1 MQNTAIIGQRRSGKT
16 SLLLYLRELVQTI
29 HEQLR
34 PDQRGY
40 LDRLPKNDPCRFVF
54 VDFQDHRMSTQE
66 GLLSYLLENMD
77 MPVPRPCTI
86 EAFMH
91 IVSAHLQTR
100 TVILLDEIGTALEH
114 YEELHNAFWESLRS
128 LTTTQLH
135 GRVAFVIASHDHPM
149 SLARNAG
156 LGSPFFNIFGYTS
169 WLGPFTSDE
178 TRALIDS
185 SPITFPEDDIRWIME
200 QSEGWPILVQILCR
214 ERWLSIDEP
223 EDHLWRADALR
234 QIEPFLYLKNT

>member
-1 MQNTAIIGQRRSGKT
+1 
-16 SLLLYLRELVQTI
+16 
-29 HEQLR
+29 
-34 PDQRGY
+34 
-40 LDRLPKNDPCRFVF
+40 
-54 VDFQDHRMSTQE
+54 
-66 GLLSYLLENMD
+66 
-77 MPVPRPCTI
+77 
-86 EAFMH
+86 
-91 IVSAHLQTR
+91 
-100 TVILLDEIGTALEH
+100 
-114 YEELHNAFWESLRS
+114 
-128 LTTTQLH
+128 
-135 GRVAFVIASHDHPM
+135 M